1 MVPDYV
7 LVRPYIEFTTKRFK
21 AAFWEEKMLRNLFK
35 VTSGVAAAVTI
46 VAGVLA
52 VPSMASAEKVLRFS
66 HTDNPGGSRQAA
78 AEVFAKKVAEYTE
91 GRYKVRIYPA
101 GQLAN
106 DPKAIEQ
113 LQLGGVDFTVSAT
126 GSYATHLPSLNL
138 TAMPFLVDT
147 YEQGWELYDN
157 SKWLQ
162 GEFNKLPGKG
172 FRVLSTWEAGF
183 RSFTTSMELKSPED
197 AKGKKMRVYPND
209 MIRWTMEAIGFQT
222 VVMPITD
229 VYLSIQQGVVN
240 GQENPVD
247 TIKSL
252 RFYEVAPNL
261 TLTRHVYSPLPLTVS
276 ENTWQS
282 FSEADKAAVKKAADE
297 AASFSRNLVR
307 DSVNSQLEEMKK
319 AGAKVSTPEIGPF
332 RDAVASVYDK
342 AKGIYGD
349 EVAKVLDD
357 AAAIRAKFPA
367 K

>member
-1 MVPDYV
+1 MKKLY
-7 LVRPYIEFTTKRFK
+7 
-21 AAFWEEKMLRNLFK
+21 
-35 VTSGVAAAVTI
+35 SGLLAVTFTM
-46 VAGVLA
+46 LA
-52 VPSMASAEKVLRFS
+52 ATANAAEVLRFS

-78 AEVFAKKVAEYTE
+78 AEEFAKKVKDYTE
-91 GRYKVRIYPA
+91 GRYEIRIYPS

-138 TAMPFLVDT
+138 TAMPFLVDS

-157 SKWLQ
+157 SEWLK
-162 GEFNKLPGKG
+162 GEFDKLPSKG
-172 FRVLSTWEAGF
+172 FRVLATWEAGF
-183 RSFTTSMELKSPED
+183 RSFTTKEPLTSPAD
-197 AKGKKMRVYPND
+197 AEGEKMRVYPND

-229 VYLSIQQGVVN
+229 VYLAIQQGTVS

-252 RFYEVAPNL
+252 RFNEVAPNI

-276 ENTWQS
+276 ESTWQKLS
-282 FSEADKAAVKKAADE
+282 DADKDAFSKAATE
-297 AASFSRNLVR
+297 AAAFSRDLVKN
-307 DSVNSQLEEMKK
+307 SVDSQLAEMTE
-319 AGAKVSTPEIGPF
+319 AGATVSVPEIGPF
-332 RDAVASVYDK
+332 RKAVESVYDK
-342 AKGIYGD
+342 ARGVYGAG
-349 EVAKVLDD
+349 EVDKILAD
-357 AAAIRAKFPA
+357 AAAIRDAIPA

>member
-1 MVPDYV
+1 MK
-7 LVRPYIEFTTKRFK
+7 IITKGLIL
-21 AAFWEEKMLRNLFK
+21 A
-35 VTSGVAAAVTI
+35 SAAAVAIT
-46 VAGVLA
+46 AG
-52 VPSMASAEKVLRFS
+52 SASAATTLRFS

-91 GRYKVRIYPA
+91 NRYKIRIYPS

-126 GSYATHLPSLNL
+126 GSYASHLPSLNL
-138 TAMPFLVDT
+138 TSMPFLVDS

-157 SKWLQ
+157 SAWLKN
-162 GEFNKLPGKG
+162 EFAKLPAKG

-183 RSFTTSMELKSPED
+183 RSFTTKEPLNSPAD
-197 AKGKKMRVYPND
+197 AVGEKMRVYPND

-229 VYLSIQQGVVN
+229 VYLAIQQGTVS

-252 RFYEVAPNL
+252 RFNEVAKNI

-276 ENTWQS
+276 EATWQKIS
-282 FSEADKAAVKKAADE
+282 ADDQKLFLKAAAQ
-297 AASFSRNLVR
+297 ASAFSRDLVKN
-307 DSVNSQLEEMKK
+307 SVDSQLKEMAD
-319 AGAKVSTPEIGPF
+319 AGAVVTVPEIGPF
-332 RDAVASVYDK
+332 REAVASVYDK
-342 AKGIYGD
+342 ARAVYGA
-349 EVAKVLDD
+349 EVDKILAD
-357 AAAIRAKFPA
+357 AAAIRAALPA